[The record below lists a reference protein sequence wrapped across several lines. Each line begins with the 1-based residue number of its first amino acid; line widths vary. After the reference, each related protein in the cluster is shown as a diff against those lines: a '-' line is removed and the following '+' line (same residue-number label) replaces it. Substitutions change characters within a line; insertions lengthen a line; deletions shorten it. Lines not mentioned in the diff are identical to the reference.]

1 MHNAH
6 QFHFECVLEGGF
18 KTDDVGSGH
27 RPASYTDGWRRVK
40 GRFRPSH
47 LYPAGGT
54 EKKIED
60 FHSHLSESSDN
71 YVDRAD
77 AAGLLSLFVSA
88 FAFHSP
94 ERHVNRVM
102 MIIMFS
108 KSHLLNAYLF
118 LIATFIHPFRVNLHK
133 SNSLH
138 PMQPIWDESFSY
150 F

>member
-1 MHNAH
+1 M
-6 QFHFECVLEGGF
+6 
-18 KTDDVGSGH
+18 
-27 RPASYTDGWRRVK
+27 K

-118 LIATFIHPFRVNLHK
+118 LIATFIHPLRVNLHK

-138 PMQPIWDESFSY
+138 PMQPI
-150 F
+150 